1 MKGSGNALMAPM
13 KIVDLH
19 DWMLGLPHAQDI
31 HIITII
37 HKRLVESNSNSISLC
52 SLLYTRSG
60 TSSGSMMLHGG
71 TWHHNV

>member
-37 HKRLVESNSNSISLC
+37 HKRLVESNSNSITIIPKHTEVAVLHACLGVSARCSSL
-52 SLLYTRSG
+52 
-60 TSSGSMMLHGG
+60 
-71 TWHHNV
+71 N